1 MAVRDGE
8 AAAEHPRRAHPVP
21 SRGLQQGAAEIRA
34 PSGTYQLPGSTG
46 KLGQSKEDLGSTCI

>member
-1 MAVRDGE
+1 M
-8 AAAEHPRRAHPVP
+8 P